1 MEAGTPAAAPS
12 LKETSEAVIQHLPAD
27 PLKERIDALRA
38 EQARVRQEKKDL
50 TKAVRNATKKQQRL
64 RRRTRL
70 MSSEDLVA
78 VLLMRKEAADRST
91 DARAGSASTA
101 PPGTVSQSSGE
112 PPAAAPPATTAAL
125 EADRPDD
132 GDADMGVPAEER
144 RDE

>member
-1 MEAGTPAAAPS
+1 MEAAPAAATPS
-12 LKETSEAVIQHLPAD
+12 LRETSEAVFQHLPAD
-27 PLKERIDALRA
+27 PLKEQIDALRA
-38 EQARVRQEKKDL
+38 QQARVRQEKKDL
-50 TKAVRNATKKQQRL
+50 SKAVRNATKKQQRL

-91 DARAGSASTA
+91 DVHAGSASTA
-101 PPGTVSQSSGE
+101 PPGTVSQSSGD
-112 PPAAAPPATTAAL
+112 PPAAVAPANTAAL

-132 GDADMGVPAEER
+132 GDADMGVPADER